1 MGYNWQIVFLWR
13 QVLSWL
19 FYVGR
24 VVVKTLLLLLTHRR
38 VKGRENI
45 PNHGPLL
52 VVANH
57 INLTD
62 PPIVGVS
69 LGRKVVFIAKEE
81 LFRYRLIACFLRKL
95 GAFPVR
101 RGRLDRG
108 AFRWAEQ
115 SLARGLALI
124 AFPEGQRSK
133 NTQLR
138 SAFSG
143 PALIASRNGV
153 PILPVGITG
162 TENIKGRAWWLRR
175 PQVTINIGYP
185 FYLPP
190 VDGRLTKVKLAEFT
204 DSIMEHI
211 AELLPAEYRGNYTG
225 KKTGKI

>member
-1 MGYNWQIVFLWR
+1 MP
-13 QVLSWL
+13 WL
-19 FYVGR
+19 YYVGR
-24 VVVKTLLLLLTHRR
+24 EIVRMSLLLLTRWR
-38 VKGRENI
+38 VRGRENV
-45 PNHGPLL
+45 PRQGPLL

-57 INLTD
+57 INLAD
-62 PPIVGVS
+62 PPIVGIS
-69 LGRKVVFIAKEE
+69 LGRKVVFLAKEE
-81 LFRYRLIACFLRKL
+81 LFRYRLIACLLRKL

-101 RGRLDRG
+101 RGRLNRE
-108 AFRWAEQ
+108 ALRWAEQ
-115 SLARGLALI
+115 SLARGLALV

-133 NTQLR
+133 NTQLQ

-175 PQVTINIGYP
+175 PQVTISIGYP

-190 VDGRLTKVKLAEFT
+190 VDGRLTKIKLAEFT

>member
-1 MGYNWQIVFLWR
+1 V
-13 QVLSWL
+13 SWL

-24 VVVKTLLLLLTHRR
+24 EIVRMSLLLLTRWR
-38 VKGRENI
+38 VRGRENV
-45 PNHGPLL
+45 PQQGPLL

-57 INLTD
+57 INLAD

-81 LFRYRLIACFLRKL
+81 LFRSRFFDYLLRKL
-95 GAFPVR
+95 GAYPVY

-108 AFRWAEQ
+108 ALRWAGQ
-115 SLARGLALI
+115 SLARGLALV

-133 NTQLR
+133 NTQLQP
-138 SAFSG
+138 AFSG
-143 PALIASRNGV
+143 PALIASRSGV
-153 PILPVGITG
+153 PILPVGVTG
-162 TENIKGRAWWLRR
+162 TENIKGKAWWLRR
-175 PQVTINIGYP
+175 PRVTINIGYP

-211 AELLPAEYRGNYTG
+211 AELLPAEYRGNYAG

>member
-1 MGYNWQIVFLWR
+1 M
-13 QVLSWL
+13 SWL

-24 VVVKTLLLLLTHRR
+24 EVVSMLLLLLTRRR
-38 VKGRENI
+38 VRGRENV
-45 PNHGPLL
+45 PRQGPLL

-57 INLTD
+57 INLAD

-95 GAFPVR
+95 GVFPVR

-108 AFRWAEQ
+108 ALRWAEQ
-115 SLARGLALI
+115 SLARGLVLV

-133 NTQLR
+133 NTQLQ

-143 PALIASRNGV
+143 PALIASRSGV

-162 TENIKGRAWWLRR
+162 TENIKGIAWWLRR
-175 PQVTINIGYP
+175 PQVTISIGYP

-190 VDGRLTKVKLAEFT
+190 VDGRLTKVKLAECT